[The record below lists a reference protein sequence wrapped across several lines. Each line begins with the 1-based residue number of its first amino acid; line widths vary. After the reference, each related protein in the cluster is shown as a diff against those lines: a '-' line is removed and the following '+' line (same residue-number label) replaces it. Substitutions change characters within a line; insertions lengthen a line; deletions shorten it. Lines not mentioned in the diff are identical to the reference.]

1 MAAAHACPTLTTSVA
16 EKANSTMKWLEHG
29 FEYLLWQSRLLV
41 LSGVIAGLLLAV
53 GTFYMA
59 AVDVVHLLGK
69 LSTYADSALDTASR
83 GALRS
88 DLVTYLVKAVDN
100 YLIAAILLLFA
111 LGLYELFISKMDE
124 EGHRQLMP
132 HRLQVHSL
140 DDLKDRIAKLIL
152 LVLVIE
158 LFQHALDIKY
168 TNAQDLLYLAI
179 SVLLISVPFYFSGH
193 KSATLEEHTDDLG
206 THQHAGVDRKPA
218 RRRSTS

>member
-1 MAAAHACPTLTTSVA
+1 
-16 EKANSTMKWLEHG
+16 MKWLEHG
-29 FEYLLWQSRLLV
+29 FEHLLWQSRLLI

-69 LSTYADSALDTASR
+69 LSTYADPALDTASR

-124 EGHRQLMP
+124 QGHRQLMP
-132 HRLQVHSL
+132 RRLQVHSL

-158 LFQHALDIKY
+158 FFQHALDITY
-168 TNAQDLLYLAI
+168 TGAQDLLYLAI

-193 KSATLEEHTDDLG
+193 KSATLEEHIDDPG
-206 THQHAGVDRKPA
+206 TTQHAGVGRKPV
-218 RRRSTS
+218 RRHSTS

>member
-1 MAAAHACPTLTTSVA
+1 
-16 EKANSTMKWLEHG
+16 MKWLEHG
-29 FEYLLWQSRLLV
+29 FEYILWQSRLLV

-69 LSTYADSALDTASR
+69 LSTYGDRALDTAGR
-83 GALRS
+83 DALRS
-88 DLVTYLVKAVDN
+88 DLVTYLVKTVDN

-111 LGLYELFISKMDE
+111 LGLYELFISKMDK

-132 HRLQVHSL
+132 RRLQVHSL

-158 LFQHALDIKY
+158 FFQHALDITY
-168 TNAQDLLYLAI
+168 TGTQDLLYLAI

-193 KSATLEEHTDDLG
+193 TSATVEEHTEEPG
-206 THQHAGVDRKPA
+206 TTQYSGVRGKSA
-218 RRRSTS
+218 RRHSAS